1 MDGKQ
6 VDFNTGG
13 CIGKILY
20 QGRNDIKI
28 VGRIDDRLGD
38 KRVYYIAAAPADH
51 RATFTGSGL
60 PFANQLQAFE
70 GTPNVGVVNVNEL
83 DNSFEI
89 ELMTPNSYMVGLGS
103 VLVPPTLYME
113 YLDGDRKVRRIAI
126 KVSNGIP
133 YRMLTYPM
141 VPRPRSSVQF
151 YDSQFY
157 LPVRSQEQ
165 ILLDSGYPLINVMPE
180 NHWGLKPPL

>member
-1 MDGKQ
+1 MEGKQ
-6 VDFNTGG
+6 VDFKSEG
-13 CIGKILY
+13 CNGKILY
-20 QGRNDIKI
+20 KGRNDIKI
-28 VGRIDDRLGD
+28 IGRIEDHLSD
-38 KRVYYIAAAPADH
+38 KRVFYIAAAPADH
-51 RATFTGSGL
+51 RATYTGSGL

-70 GTPNVGVVNVNEL
+70 GTPNVGVAEVNEH

-89 ELMTPNSYMVGLGS
+89 ELMTPNSYIVGLGS
-103 VLVPPTLYME
+103 VVVPPTLYLE
-113 YLDGDRKVRRIAI
+113 YLDGDRKIRRTSI

-141 VPRPRSSVQF
+141 VPRPRAGADF

-165 ILLDSGYPLINVMPE
+165 ILLDSGYPRINVMPE